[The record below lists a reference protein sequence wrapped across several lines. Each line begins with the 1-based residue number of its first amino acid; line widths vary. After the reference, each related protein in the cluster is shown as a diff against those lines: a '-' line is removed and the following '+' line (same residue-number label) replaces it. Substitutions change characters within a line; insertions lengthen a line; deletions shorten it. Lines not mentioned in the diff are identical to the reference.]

1 MGLWEKHVLPR
12 MVDKMCGT
20 KDMLPWRERAFA
32 GLSGTV
38 LEIGFGS
45 GLNLAAYPPEVTRV
59 LAVEPSEL
67 GRRLAADRIAKSG
80 IDVDVVGLQGENIP
94 LDDAVADGA
103 ASAFTLCTIPGVE
116 QALAEVRRVLKP
128 GAPFHLVEHGL
139 APQPNV
145 QKWQHRIDPI
155 EKKVAGGC
163 HLTRDPVALL
173 RAAGFTVEREEHDWM
188 KAPKPWGYLTIATAR
203 AAS

>member
-1 MGLWEKHVLPR
+1 VERTAASLP
-12 MVDKMCGT
+12 
-20 KDMLPWRERAFA
+20 LERRSIEA
-32 GLSGTV
+32 
-38 LEIGFGS
+38 E
-45 GLNLAAYPPEVTRV
+45 
-59 LAVEPSEL
+59 LAVRVRQQAALADLGLRALAGMPVEALLDEAVHVVSEAL
-67 GRRLAADRIAKSG
+67 
-80 IDVDVVGLQGENIP
+80 DVEFVGLKGEQIP

-163 HLTRDPVALL
+163 HLTRDPIALL

-203 AAS
+203 AA